1 MHSSLT
7 KIWKRNK
14 NKFAVP
20 CLTLFALRVLQYET
34 ESEKT
39 LIDRGIAVEEMS
51 LNNEHRH
58 LFMNEKEPR
67 RQKQI
72 TISFIVSASFM
83 KNKNSSQ

>member
-1 MHSSLT
+1 MAMHSSLT
-7 KIWKRNK
+7 KTWKRNK

-39 LIDRGIAVEEMS
+39 LIDRGISVEEVS
-51 LNNEHRH
+51 LNNEHKH

-67 RQKQI
+67 RQK
-72 TISFIVSASFM
+72 
-83 KNKNSSQ
+83 